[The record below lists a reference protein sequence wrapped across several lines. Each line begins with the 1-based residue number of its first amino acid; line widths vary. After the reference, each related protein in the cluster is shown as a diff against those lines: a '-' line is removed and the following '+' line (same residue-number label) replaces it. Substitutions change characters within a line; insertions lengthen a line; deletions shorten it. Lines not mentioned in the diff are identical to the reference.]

1 MVEAEPV
8 ARTVELAEVGEAAL
22 DVAVEG
28 EERSG
33 RRRSACLVVHS

>member
-8 ARTVELAEVGEAAL
+8 ARTVELVEAGEVAL
-22 DVAVEG
+22 DVAVEE

-33 RRRSACLVVHS
+33 RRRSACLVAHS

>member
-8 ARTVELAEVGEAAL
+8 AQTVELAKVGEAAP
-22 DVAVEG
+22 DVAVEE

-33 RRRSACLVVHS
+33 RRRSAYLVAHS